1 VRTVGP
7 PLPVQD
13 TETGSGSDSAVMTF
27 SDWGAPVSVTA
38 PTNVISPED
47 FERLVQER
55 TGSASG

>member
-1 VRTVGP
+1 
-7 PLPVQD
+7 
-13 TETGSGSDSAVMTF
+13 
-27 SDWGAPVSVTA
+27 VTA